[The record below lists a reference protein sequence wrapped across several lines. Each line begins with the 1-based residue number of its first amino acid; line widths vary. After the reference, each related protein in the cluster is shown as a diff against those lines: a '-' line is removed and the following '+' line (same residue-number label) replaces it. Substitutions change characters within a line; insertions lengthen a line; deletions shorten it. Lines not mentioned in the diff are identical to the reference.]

1 MGPVGLAFRQD
12 DGRECCNHQI
22 QYFKQPKRR
31 RRHRASTAGSI
42 PESVVVV
49 MVMMMVM
56 VVMPVRD
63 DHDPRSAISVV
74 MVVVMMVIL
83 RELDI
88 SIRGR
93 RRLLFVDHLQERA
106 RIRDRLQELGIGV
119 GP

>member
-1 MGPVGLAFRQD
+1 M
-12 DGRECCNHQI
+12 
-22 QYFKQPKRR
+22 
-31 RRHRASTAGSI
+31 

-49 MVMMMVM
+49 VMMVVVV

-63 DHDPRSAISVV
+63 DHDPRSAISMV

-88 SIRGR
+88 AVGGCRGP
-93 RRLLFVDHLQERA
+93 LLVDRLQEHA